1 MEGAGPKAPPTKIAP
16 PAKLEPPTRLTLDG
30 DELALRW
37 APPAE
42 GAASFLYLHGFGS
55 SQDGEKAGYFRRRA
69 AAAGLGFCS
78 LDFRG
83 HGLSGGGL
91 GDLTFSRNLA
101 DAGAALAWL
110 GERGVGGDGSPLVV
124 FGSSMGGATG
134 LWLAARH
141 PGAFAAGLA
150 IAPALGMERALEERL
165 GEEGIANW
173 RRTGRQRFVNEL
185 VDDELGWELM
195 ADLASYRA
203 AELPPL
209 HVTPTLVFQGMGDDS
224 VDWRLA
230 VDLAR
235 SVAEHAA
242 GTGDGA
248 GEGLR
253 RRVEVH
259 LFSAGDHRL
268 LDQRP
273 RMWEMAMGFLGQ
285 LGLVAG
291 GG

>member
-1 MEGAGPKAPPTKIAP
+1 MSAPEAAAPPV
-16 PAKLEPPTRLTLDG
+16 RLTLDG
-30 DELALRW
+30 EELALRW
-37 APPAE
+37 TPPAA
-42 GAASFLYLHGFGS
+42 GAATFLYLHGFGS
-55 SQDGEKAGYFRRRA
+55 SQDGEKAGYFRNRA

-83 HGLSGGGL
+83 HGLSGGAL
-91 GDLTFSRNLA
+91 ADLTFSRNLA
-101 DAGAALAWL
+101 DAGAALGWL
-110 GERGVGGDGSPLVV
+110 GERGVGRDGSPLVV

-165 GEEGIANW
+165 GAEGIANW

-185 VDDELGWELM
+185 VDDELGWGLM
-195 ADLASYRA
+195 EDLAHYRA
-203 AELPPL
+203 ADLPPL

-230 VDLAR
+230 VELAR
-235 SVAEHAA
+235 AVAEQAA
-242 GTGDGA
+242 EGDDEA
-248 GEGLR
+248 AESEARGETR

-273 RMWEMAMGFLGQ
+273 RMWEMAMGFLGG

-291 GG
+291 DG

>member
-1 MEGAGPKAPPTKIAP
+1 MAADDAQAPV
-16 PAKLEPPTRLTLDG
+16 ERLTLDG
-30 DELALRW
+30 DELAVRW
-37 APPAE
+37 TPPTA

-55 SQDGEKAGYFRRRA
+55 SQDGEKAGYFRRGA
-69 AAAGLGFCS
+69 AEAGLGFCS

-83 HGLSGGGL
+83 HGLSGGGF

-101 DAGAALAWL
+101 DAGAALDWL
-110 GERGVGGDGSPLVV
+110 GERGVGAGGSPLVV

-165 GEEGIANW
+165 GEEGIATW
-173 RRTGRQRFVNEL
+173 RRTGRQRFVNDL
-185 VDDELGWELM
+185 VDEEMGWELM
-195 ADLASYRA
+195 ADLADYRA
-203 AELPPL
+203 ADLPPL
-209 HVTPTLVFQGMGDDS
+209 HVTPTLVFQGMEDDS

-230 VDLAR
+230 VELAR
-235 SVAEHAA
+235 AVAEHAA
-242 GTGDGA
+242 G
-248 GEGLR
+248 GEGEAGDAR

-268 LDQRP
+268 LNQRP
-273 RMWEMAMGFLGQ
+273 RMWGMALGFLGG
-285 LGLVAG
+285 LGLVARG
-291 GG
+291 G